1 LVDFQ
6 DIITVSKDNINGY
19 CGVATVSIHFF
30 KDIQARF
37 SAFYARQGSPDFD
50 NKKLSQGIME
60 KILTS

>member
-1 LVDFQ
+1 
-6 DIITVSKDNINGY
+6 VSKDNINGY